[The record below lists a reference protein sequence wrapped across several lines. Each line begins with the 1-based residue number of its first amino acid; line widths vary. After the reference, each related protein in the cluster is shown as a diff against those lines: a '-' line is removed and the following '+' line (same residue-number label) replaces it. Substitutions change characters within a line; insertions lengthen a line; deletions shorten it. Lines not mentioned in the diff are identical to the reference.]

1 MAEKVIRFTKKE
13 ASVLNDLIV
22 CADSR
27 LMKRLNDA
35 YGESFSSAIG
45 KIRKVAMPDKVII
58 DVSSLDDNDLM
69 ILFELGAKVLNQ

>member
-13 ASVLNDLIV
+13 ASMLNDLIV

-27 LMKRLNDA
+27 LMKRLNDT

-45 KIRKVAMPDKVII
+45 KIRKATMPDKIII

-69 ILFELGAKVLNQ
+69 ILFEIGAKVLV